1 MLRFSCVNPLEV
13 LLRVLHAP
21 TLTTT
26 VKSYFARGGENNKFG
41 SHDELVGAITNE
53 SDLAILFC
61 QEVVTPPG
69 IRIPHEWVGVGY
81 GLFCSW
87 ECAKVINQM

>member
-53 SDLAILFC
+53 SDLAILNWGPHYSPHS
-61 QEVVTPPG
+61 EGVTSFKVATL
-69 IRIPHEWVGVGY
+69 HTFFVKTY
-81 GLFCSW
+81 GWLP
-87 ECAKVINQM
+87 N